1 MWRRFRAVPN
11 PLLLLIRLTEMELD
25 PWTQSL
31 ISAMTALWTKVAGF
45 IPNLFVALVLVLLG
59 FVVAKLLDTLLSK
72 LLGKVGLDRLM
83 TGTGLTKMLARV
95 GIHASVSTLIGKI
108 VYWFVLLIFLV
119 SAAESLGLQ
128 RVSATLD
135 VLALYLPKVFGAALV
150 LLAGVLLAQLV
161 SSLVR
166 GAAEGVGLEYA
177 HGLGRVA
184 QGLVIIISISVAIG
198 QLEVKTDLLNN
209 VIAIVLISVGLAVAL
224 ALGLGSR
231 DIASQILAGIYV
243 RELYQ
248 VGQQVQVGDV
258 EGQIEE
264 IGTVKTTLLTD
275 SGELVSVAN
284 RVMLEQRVNS
294 R

>member
-1 MWRRFRAVPN
+1 
-11 PLLLLIRLTEMELD
+11 MEFTQVLVD
-25 PWTQSL
+25 AMASVWTP
-31 ISAMTALWTKVAGF
+31 IAAF
-45 IPNLFVALVLVLLG
+45 IPRLFGAMVVVLLG
-59 FVVAKLLDTLLSK
+59 FVVAKFLDTLLSK
-72 LLGKVGLDRLM
+72 LLGKIGLDRLM
-83 TGTGLTKMLARV
+83 AGTGLTKLLSRA
-95 GIHASVSTLIGKI
+95 GIQVPVSTLIGKI

-119 SAAESLGLQ
+119 TAAESLGLE

-161 SSLVR
+161 SGLVR
-166 GAAEGVGLEYA
+166 GAAEGG
-177 HGLGRVA
+177 GLGRVA

-243 RELYQ
+243 RELYE
-248 VGQQVQVGDV
+248 VGQQVQVGAV

-264 IGTVKTTLLTD
+264 IGTVKTTLLTEA
-275 SGELVSVAN
+275 GELVSVAN
-284 RVMLEQRVNS
+284 RTLLEQQVSS

>member
-1 MWRRFRAVPN
+1 
-11 PLLLLIRLTEMELD
+11 MELD
-25 PWTQSL
+25 PWTQAL
-31 ISAMTALWTKVAGF
+31 VAAMTTLWSKIAGF
-45 IPNLFVALVLVLLG
+45 IPNLFVALILGLLG

-72 LLGKVGLDRLM
+72 LLAKLGLDRLM
-83 TGTGLTKMLARV
+83 TGTGLTKLLARV
-95 GIHASVSTLIGKI
+95 GIQVPVSTLIGKI

-119 SAAESLGLQ
+119 SAAESLGLP
-128 RVSATLD
+128 RLSATLD

-150 LLAGVLLAQLV
+150 LLVGVLLAQLV

-166 GAAEGVGLEYA
+166 GAAEGVGLDYSA
-177 HGLGRVA
+177 GLGRIA

-231 DIASQILAGIYV
+231 EIAGQILAGIYV

-248 VGQQVQVGDV
+248 VGQQVRIGEV

-264 IGTVKTTLLTD
+264 IGTVKTVLLTEE
-275 SGELVSVAN
+275 GELVSVAN
-284 RVMLEQRVNS
+284 RTLLEQRVSS

>member
-1 MWRRFRAVPN
+1 
-11 PLLLLIRLTEMELD
+11 MEF
-25 PWTQSL
+25 TQVL
-31 ISAMTALWTKVAGF
+31 VDAMASVWSPIAAF
-45 IPNLFVALVLVLLG
+45 IPRLFGAMVVG
-59 FVVAKLLDTLLSK
+59 FVVAKFLDTLLSK
-72 LLGKVGLDRLM
+72 LLGKIGLDRLM
-83 TGTGLTKMLARV
+83 AGTGLTKLLSRA
-95 GIHASVSTLIGKI
+95 GIQVPVSTLIGKI

-119 SAAESLGLQ
+119 TAAESLGLE

-161 SSLVR
+161 SGLVR
-166 GAAEGVGLEYA
+166 GAAEGVGLDYA
-177 HGLGRVA
+177 SGLGRVA

-243 RELYQ
+243 RELYE
-248 VGQQVQVGDV
+248 VGQQVQVGEV

-264 IGTVKTTLLTD
+264 IGTVKTTLLTEA
-275 SGELVSVAN
+275 GELVSVAN
-284 RVMLEQRVNS
+284 RTLLEQQVSS